1 MEYEWD
7 EVKRRANADKHQI
20 DFVAIGE
27 FEVAIGEFEW
37 EAAIVRPTI
46 RGSELRFIATGFI
59 GARLHTVIFTER
71 RGKRRIIS
79 LRRSSRKEGRDYAQT

>member
-7 EVKRRANADKHQI
+7 EVKRRVNRDKHRI
-20 DFVAIGE
+20 DFVA
-27 FEVAIGEFEW
+27 VREFEW
-37 EAAIVRPTI
+37 ETAIVRPTI
-46 RGSELRFIATGFI
+46 RGSELRHIATGYI

-79 LRRSSRKEGRDYAQT
+79 LRKSSRQEERDYAQT